1 MGRYILRRLAISV
14 PVLFLITVA
23 LFLLIELAPGDPISA
38 MIDPDQAA
46 VMGPD
51 WVETQRRQL
60 GLDQPLPVRYGIWLR
75 ETVQGNLGYSF
86 LDRQPVSKKMGER
99 LWPTITLMTAAQIIA
114 LVVAVPLGVLSAVRQ
129 YSKIDFSV
137 TVLAFLAVSIPNF
150 FLALGG
156 IYLLGVKLGVVPTAG
171 MGTMGSPAAM
181 LDALHHLL
189 LPASVLGLSLA
200 APLIRFIRSSML
212 EVLHQDYVQVA
223 RAKGLVE
230 RAVIVRHALRNSLIP
245 VVTVVALNLPNL
257 VGGTVIVEVIF
268 AWPGM
273 GTLVLNAVRALD
285 FPVIMATNLVI
296 AVAIL
301 LANLLADVL
310 YAVLDPRIRYS

>member
-14 PVLFLITVA
+14 PVLILITVA

-38 MIDPDQAA
+38 MIDPEQAA
-46 VMGPD
+46 LLGED
-51 WVETQRRQL
+51 WVEAQRQQL
-60 GLDQPLPVRYGIWLR
+60 GLDQPLPVRYGVWVR
-75 ETVQGNLGYSF
+75 ETVQGNLGFSY

-99 LWPTITLMTAAQIIA
+99 LWPTITLMAAAQIIA

-171 MGTMGSPAAM
+171 MGTMGSPAAL

-212 EVLHQDYVQVA
+212 EVLHQDYVQTA
-223 RAKGLVE
+223 RAKGLAE
-230 RAVIVRHALRNSLIP
+230 RAVILRHALRNSLIP

-301 LANLLADVL
+301 LANLLADVT